1 MTMMAILPDAFAA
14 SVRLARRFKIGPNQH
29 CRASIRVSGKSACPL
44 GTFRFIIWLLRV
56 WRGTN
61 GARSSWLQA
70 SSRLPFLPRR
80 AGASAHTPTGK
91 DLGVVRG
98 FFSACGVIQH
108 AQKTR
113 TGDLHG
119 QSERPEPPASP

>member
-14 SVRLARRFKIGPNQH
+14 SVRLPRRDQIGPI
-29 CRASIRVSGKSACPL
+29 SIDAPLSVFRGKSACLL

-70 SSRLPFLPRR
+70 SSRQPFLPRR

-91 DLGVVRG
+91 DLGVV
-98 FFSACGVIQH
+98 
-108 AQKTR
+108 
-113 TGDLHG
+113 
-119 QSERPEPPASP
+119 